1 MGSGAADEEELN
13 QILGSST
20 DPLHRLLALQMKQT
34 AVLTQK
40 LVGAPRDRISAAL
53 GNEQG
58 SSGGGV
64 KGCVAR
70 DAYIKTMED
79 LAGTGHQIMS
89 NAAGDLGVP
98 LDQVTSGLMREYV
111 ERRIPLG
118 DQRILTFVAHY
129 MAVSWQV
136 SFEEQNE
143 VAMSLMA
150 RGLMMIEQMALDQGR
165 CNFAWLLAAMPDPN
179 LAIIQ
184 TNRKRVGLK
193 PYAKLASAPW
203 VAGNVAYLK
212 DLDYLENR
220 LKGNKPSPKDE
231 EETDESN
238 VLKKPWLKKKKKKN
252 QGGGRDARSH
262 LVSRKSKWAADGG
275 AHVGHSNGSSSLRS
289 SIGSRVNHDDSSD
302 SSLCSH
308 SVADR
313 SFDQFCDSAP
323 KPSVFHP
330 SCKPISFLTV
340 IECLLH
346 QSEAAFV
353 GLSEFTRVAMQ
364 PQSRTVHGAS
374 RSSDLWPCPVPC
386 WRWTGS
392 SRLSP
397 KRRRRRKFLSL
408 RASLVQK
415 IVCVLNWEC
424 LGHPI
429 KPPPAACV
437 GAFMSEDQFQMI
449 CRLERLVD
457 HFMRPGPLTSEA
469 LGRCSVKFAAMINC
483 AEELP
488 ECREVDLFEFAKQI
502 ASELDPYS
510 KAPTCSN
517 KVNPSESSHQEHSC
531 SFEGV
536 EVKLPSTVSKP
547 VVADRIK
554 WAHSPQ
560 FDPLPFFEDTIV
572 RDAFVD
578 PSRVRLPEDQWPHQP
593 RGKVHCSKAELLRLA
608 TKWDSKQA
616 CKIFRVDEINF
627 EESVGM
633 FAVPKD
639 ETYDRLILNPQTVNS
654 RMQKFLISRSSWHLD
669 RCFRCCGFER
679 TKCSESVLMI

>member
-1 MGSGAADEEELN
+1 MAVRAQPPALTLENLVGLLKSPSAARVLPTLAFAVELDSGDSSEEVKVLVHLVKCRDNGFMVFLPVFAVAAELLDSLDLEGTRIEVLFKEVVVDYEDAKARKFGSGPAILADFPKEALPFFALSSSLKGAALKKAVRINVNGTVARPSLRAASALALEWVSEFAEMEEVMVEYLTAESGGERQEAETPELAEDGFPVANGSEDTELVARLLSRIEELEQQQQAPRPSAMRSTPVVQIDPQPKVIPPSTLFAGAPAAPSLDGATLAKLKSLAGPAPKRLVKQTVPSPAEAQNVTAQDAFAELGSGAADEEELN

-89 NAAGDLGVP
+89 NAAADLGVP

-220 LKGNKPSPKDE
+220 LKGTKPPAKDE

-238 VLKKPWLKKKKKKN
+238 LAKKPWLKKKKKKN
-252 QGGGRDARSH
+252 QGG
-262 LVSRKSKWAADGG
+262 
-275 AHVGHSNGSSSLRS
+275 
-289 SIGSRVNHDDSSD
+289 DDSS
-302 SSLCSH
+302 
-308 SVADR
+308 
-313 SFDQFCDSAP
+313 AP
-323 KPSVFHP
+323 PS
-330 SCKPISFLTV
+330 
-340 IECLLH
+340 
-346 QSEAAFV
+346 
-353 GLSEFTRVAMQ
+353 
-364 PQSRTVHGAS
+364 
-374 RSSDLWPCPVPC
+374 
-386 WRWTGS
+386 
-392 SRLSP
+392 
-397 KRRRRRKFLSL
+397 
-408 RASLVQK
+408 
-415 IVCVLNWEC
+415 
-424 LGHPI
+424 
-429 KPPPAACV
+429 
-437 GAFMSEDQFQMI
+437 
-449 CRLERLVD
+449 
-457 HFMRPGPLTSEA
+457 
-469 LGRCSVKFAAMINC
+469 
-483 AEELP
+483 
-488 ECREVDLFEFAKQI
+488 
-502 ASELDPYS
+502 
-510 KAPTCSN
+510 
-517 KVNPSESSHQEHSC
+517 
-531 SFEGV
+531 
-536 EVKLPSTVSKP
+536 
-547 VVADRIK
+547 
-554 WAHSPQ
+554 
-560 FDPLPFFEDTIV
+560 
-572 RDAFVD
+572 
-578 PSRVRLPEDQWPHQP
+578 
-593 RGKVHCSKAELLRLA
+593 
-608 TKWDSKQA
+608 
-616 CKIFRVDEINF
+616 
-627 EESVGM
+627 
-633 FAVPKD
+633 
-639 ETYDRLILNPQTVNS
+639 
-654 RMQKFLISRSSWHLD
+654 
-669 RCFRCCGFER
+669 
-679 TKCSESVLMI
+679 